1 MKLKLTLILSLMIC
15 PLVANQV
22 RMRSKQRSSV
32 TRSKK
37 LDHPKYRSGVV
48 DDEQELIDIIDI
60 EVDEN
65 INTEDL
71 IPLWAHLAN
80 KVVAPFF
87 VLYNNFSKWLNTRQE
102 ASRLKKSRYIKRF

>member
-1 MKLKLTLILSLMIC
+1 MKLKLTLILLLMIC

-22 RMRSKQRSSV
+22 RMRPGQPV

-37 LDHPKYRSGVV
+37 LDQPECRSGVV
-48 DDEQELIDIIDI
+48 DGEQELIDI

-71 IPLWAHLAN
+71 VQLWARLAN
-80 KVVAPFF
+80 KVAAPFF

-102 ASRLKKSRYIKRF
+102 ASHLKKNRYIKRF

>member
-15 PLVANQV
+15 PLIANQI
-22 RMRSKQRSSV
+22 RMRPKQQV

-37 LDHPKYRSGVV
+37 LDQPDVYRSRVI
-48 DDEQELIDIIDI
+48 DDELELIDI

-71 IPLWAHLAN
+71 IPLWARLAN
-80 KVVAPFF
+80 KVVAPFL
-87 VLYNNFSKWLNTRQE
+87 VLYNNFSKWWNTNQE
-102 ASRLKKSRYIKRF
+102 ASRLKKTRYMKQF